1 MRSEYKRDMNHNY
14 LILHKEGN
22 IDTDSYQVRMLVGN
36 VVPSFLKCRIQG
48 VDGKFL
54 VYYDITSR
62 QSLLSY
68 YEDRMFGYEELKFI
82 LEGFVRVMED
92 TAEYLVSPG
101 QILLLPEY
109 MYLEPEKKEMY
120 FCFLP
125 GYDHDIR
132 EQFQKLT
139 EYFLPKINHEDERAV
154 TLGYGVYR
162 RAMEDHFHLEDIK
175 KELYQTY
182 AEPGQI
188 SEEERNMYGRE
199 YGAFDA
205 SPDFMKRETAE
216 KKGVETEQSET
227 DLFRIEENEKNRNI
241 SAGNRKETLQKG
253 KGIWKK
259 ILLCFAAALVVLG
272 VAAGRFLGYIPDIG
286 IYICL
291 AAAAAGLAVCLPV
304 YFLCSMEKKKREK
317 DVMMDMI
324 QKKDAREESLHRNEG
339 QEEKRQ
345 EKDNIKN
352 REFFYKNIN
361 EDKLRGETVVLSAA
375 DLKGPASFVSREPG
389 ELAAIYLKDEITVIG
404 KLETACD
411 AVIDLPTVSRLHA
424 KVRKRDGEYYLA
436 DLNSRNGTAVNGR
449 LLKSEEEYQLQ
460 DEDEVDF
467 AQARY
472 VFLK

>member
-175 KELYQTY
+175 KELYQK
-182 AEPGQI
+182 
-188 SEEERNMYGRE
+188 
-199 YGAFDA
+199 F
-205 SPDFMKRETAE
+205 
-216 KKGVETEQSET
+216 
-227 DLFRIEENEKNRNI
+227 
-241 SAGNRKETLQKG
+241 
-253 KGIWKK
+253 
-259 ILLCFAAALVVLG
+259 
-272 VAAGRFLGYIPDIG
+272 
-286 IYICL
+286 
-291 AAAAAGLAVCLPV
+291 
-304 YFLCSMEKKKREK
+304 
-317 DVMMDMI
+317 
-324 QKKDAREESLHRNEG
+324 
-339 QEEKRQ
+339 
-345 EKDNIKN
+345 
-352 REFFYKNIN
+352 
-361 EDKLRGETVVLSAA
+361 
-375 DLKGPASFVSREPG
+375 
-389 ELAAIYLKDEITVIG
+389 
-404 KLETACD
+404 
-411 AVIDLPTVSRLHA
+411 
-424 KVRKRDGEYYLA
+424 
-436 DLNSRNGTAVNGR
+436 
-449 LLKSEEEYQLQ
+449 
-460 DEDEVDF
+460 
-467 AQARY
+467 
-472 VFLK
+472 